1 MKEGDLDNFNR
12 EYNDYRQKVGFK
24 SNYQMLNDIR
34 NNRLNAGNNNENNRD
49 NQPWNIYFF
58 HLFLFIFCLIK

>member
-1 MKEGDLDNFNR
+1 
-12 EYNDYRQKVGFK
+12 
-24 SNYQMLNDIR
+24 MLNDIR

-49 NQPWNIYFF
+49 NHICNIYFF

>member
-1 MKEGDLDNFNR
+1 MNKKNIIFFRGINERDLDNFNR

-34 NNRLNAGNNNENNRD
+34 NNRLNAGNNNENNR
-49 NQPWNIYFF
+49 
-58 HLFLFIFCLIK
+58 